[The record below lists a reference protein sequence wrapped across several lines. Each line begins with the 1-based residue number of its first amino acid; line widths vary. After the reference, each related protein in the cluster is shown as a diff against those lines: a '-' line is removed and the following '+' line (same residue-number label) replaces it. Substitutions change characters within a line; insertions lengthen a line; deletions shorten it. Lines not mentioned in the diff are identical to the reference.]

1 MDYSTKSDLINQ
13 LRTSMMTEEQKVIW
27 EGNEDGRYIDERIA
41 FEAYTPEQKAFL
53 LEQQAKVEAK
63 AKELKKKKAEEEK
76 LNHLFTLA
84 RNERRKGGATH
95 WFSTK
100 R

>member
-84 RNERRKGGATH
+84 RNERRRSGATH
-95 WFSTK
+95 WFSSK

>member
-84 RNERRKGGATH
+84 RNERRRGSDTH
-95 WFSTK
+95 WFSSK